1 MTAEVNQ
8 VACEKTKSIQ
18 KITNQMKMLALN
30 ALIESSRAGAQ
41 GAGFAVV
48 AQEVR
53 NVGQQVETIA
63 RELESQLTNRTGNL
77 MTSIAQMADRSRGER
92 MVDLSLNAIEL
103 IDRNLY
109 ERTCDVRWW
118 ATDSAVVDC
127 AAAPD
132 AAAVAHVSERLAVI
146 LGAYT
151 VYLDLW
157 LCDLDGNV
165 LANGRAD
172 RFNVV
177 GQNVASTKWFRAARA
192 LRSGDDY
199 AAGDVECQPLL
210 GNAQVATYCASVR
223 AGGKANGKPTGVL
236 AIHFDWE
243 PQARAIVQGVRV
255 GAADKA
261 RVLLVDS
268 NFRVIAASD
277 GQGLL
282 TERVS
287 LPLEGR
293 RSGFYQDRSGAL
305 IAFHATPGYET
316 YKGLGWFGVIQA
328 GAGIGAREVQHPSL
342 SAMPPKS
349 LATMSQSPLASK
361 SYFWCGPYS
370 VGRATKAVFRP
381 ILLRGFQV
389 AVVGGD
395 HHHLLRR
402 QAEQFRRA
410 EIGFRIGLVVLEQ
423 FRRHD
428 EVPRQAGELRH
439 VGQQRDVAVGERRD
453 DVFLL
458 QPRQPRHAV
467 RPRMQAVPAHGEV
480 VQIGLAQSLDRK
492 LRDQLFQRSA
502 GAAYPGSDSRARD
515 ACAPRPS
522 RPCRRRAS
530 RRPTRSSRP

>member
-1 MTAEVNQ
+1 LSPADPQKIGKRTKTEEFPPMSVALRSKTATIAKQPANAAGAEDEADVSALIARLTAEVNQ

-77 MTSIAQMADRSRGER
+77 MNSIAQMADRSRGER

-127 AAAPD
+127 AATPE
-132 AAAVAHVSERLAVI
+132 AAAVAHVSERMAVI

-165 LANGRAD
+165 RANGRAG
-172 RFNVV
+172 RFGVV
-177 GQNVASTKWFRAARA
+177 GQNVAHTKWFRAARD
-192 LRSGDDY
+192 LRSGDEY
-199 AAGDVECQPLL
+199 AVGDVECQPLL
-210 GNAQVATYCASVR
+210 GNAQVVTYCASVR
-223 AGGKANGKPTGVL
+223 AGGKANGRPTGVL
-236 AIHFDWE
+236 AVHFDWE

-282 TERVS
+282 TERIS

-293 RSGFYQDRSGAL
+293 RSGFHQDRSGAMV
-305 IAFHATPGYET
+305 AFHATPGYET
-316 YKGLGWFGVIQA
+316 YKGLGWFGVIQS
-328 GAGIGAREVQHPSL
+328 GAG
-342 SAMPPKS
+342 
-349 LATMSQSPLASK
+349 
-361 SYFWCGPYS
+361 
-370 VGRATKAVFRP
+370 
-381 ILLRGFQV
+381 
-389 AVVGGD
+389 
-395 HHHLLRR
+395 
-402 QAEQFRRA
+402 
-410 EIGFRIGLVVLEQ
+410 
-423 FRRHD
+423 
-428 EVPRQAGELRH
+428 
-439 VGQQRDVAVGERRD
+439 
-453 DVFLL
+453 
-458 QPRQPRHAV
+458 
-467 RPRMQAVPAHGEV
+467 
-480 VQIGLAQSLDRK
+480 
-492 LRDQLFQRSA
+492 
-502 GAAYPGSDSRARD
+502 
-515 ACAPRPS
+515 
-522 RPCRRRAS
+522 
-530 RRPTRSSRP
+530 

>member
-1 MTAEVNQ
+1 MPVALDRHRATPTATPPEGSPSAEDEADVTALIARLTAEVNE
-8 VACEKTKSIQ
+8 VACEKTRSIQ

-53 NVGQQVETIA
+53 NVGQQVEAIA
-63 RELESQLTNRTGNL
+63 RELETQLTNRTGNL
-77 MTSIAQMADRSRGER
+77 MNSISRMTDRSRGER

-127 AAAPD
+127 AASPA
-132 AAAVAHVSERLAVI
+132 AAAVAHASERLAVI

-172 RFNVV
+172 RFRVA
-177 GQNVASTKWFRAARA
+177 GQNVANTKWFREARA

-199 AAGDVECQPLL
+199 VAGDVECQPLL

-223 AGGKANGKPTGVL
+223 EGGKANGKPTGVL

-277 GQGLL
+277 GKGIL

-287 LPLEGR
+287 ISLGGKR
-293 RSGFYQDRSGAL
+293 CGFYQDRSGAQV
-305 IAFHATPGYET
+305 AFHATPGYET
-316 YKGLGWFGVIQA
+316 YKGLGWFGVILAA
-328 GAGIGAREVQHPSL
+328 GG
-342 SAMPPKS
+342 
-349 LATMSQSPLASK
+349 
-361 SYFWCGPYS
+361 
-370 VGRATKAVFRP
+370 
-381 ILLRGFQV
+381 
-389 AVVGGD
+389 
-395 HHHLLRR
+395 
-402 QAEQFRRA
+402 
-410 EIGFRIGLVVLEQ
+410 
-423 FRRHD
+423 
-428 EVPRQAGELRH
+428 
-439 VGQQRDVAVGERRD
+439 
-453 DVFLL
+453 
-458 QPRQPRHAV
+458 
-467 RPRMQAVPAHGEV
+467 
-480 VQIGLAQSLDRK
+480 
-492 LRDQLFQRSA
+492 
-502 GAAYPGSDSRARD
+502 
-515 ACAPRPS
+515 
-522 RPCRRRAS
+522 
-530 RRPTRSSRP
+530 